1 MIQQQPPVKL
11 KHGLPP
17 PDKSGFHA
25 GGLICKKIKS
35 LHRISPPSGGM
46 GGRTNMSEIDY
57 TVIYSRRRSIT
68 ISISPHNGVVIR
80 APKGVSLQRIDRF
93 VNEKSQWIKK
103 HIDNYSDSV
112 RINYGKKY
120 TDGEH
125 HFYMGKEHILKL
137 TRFPK
142 LFVRE
147 YDGTIEAGLPD
158 TGDSTKI
165 KAMLDKW
172 YHEKALLKFSL
183 LLDRILLKYENY
195 HFNPSEIVVRAS
207 KSRWG
212 SCSSKGKI
220 SISSELIKLD
230 EKFYEYIII
239 HELCHLKHPNHGIYF
254 YKLLEEMLPD
264 YKQVRKEL
272 RKFVMR

>member
-1 MIQQQPPVKL
+1 
-11 KHGLPP
+11 
-17 PDKSGFHA
+17 
-25 GGLICKKIKS
+25 
-35 LHRISPPSGGM
+35 
-46 GGRTNMSEIDY
+46 
-57 TVIYSRRRSIT
+57 
-68 ISISPHNGVVIR
+68 
-80 APKGVSLQRIDRF
+80 
-93 VNEKSQWIKK
+93 
-103 HIDNYSDSV
+103 
-112 RINYGKKY
+112 
-120 TDGEH
+120 
-125 HFYMGKEHILKL
+125 MGKEQILKL
-137 TRFPK
+137 TQSPK

-158 TGDSTKI
+158 PDDSRKV

-172 YHEKALLKFSL
+172 YREKAILKFSL

-239 HELCHLKHPNHGIYF
+239 HELCHLKHPNHGSGF
-254 YKLLEEMLPD
+254 YKLLEELLPD
-264 YKQVRKEL
+264 YKEVRKEL
-272 RKFVMR
+272 RKYITK

>member
-1 MIQQQPPVKL
+1 
-11 KHGLPP
+11 
-17 PDKSGFHA
+17 
-25 GGLICKKIKS
+25 
-35 LHRISPPSGGM
+35 
-46 GGRTNMSEIDY
+46 MSEINY

-80 APKGVSLQRIDRF
+80 APKGVSIEKIDKF
-93 VNEKSQWIKK
+93 VNEKSGWIKK
-103 HIDNYSDSV
+103 HLNNYSGSV

-120 TDGEH
+120 TEGEH
-125 HFYMGKEHILKL
+125 HFYMGKEQILKL
-137 TRFPK
+137 TQSPK

-158 TGDSTKI
+158 PDDSRKV

-172 YHEKALLKFSL
+172 YREKAILKFSL

-239 HELCHLKHPNHGIYF
+239 HELCHLKHPNHGSGF
-254 YKLLEEMLPD
+254 YKLLEELLPD
-264 YKQVRKEL
+264 YKEVRKEL
-272 RKFVMR
+272 RKYITK